1 VDNSNSWA
9 DESFEII
16 LRNRKKEA
24 VEVRVVEQLFRW
36 VNWEIRKHS
45 DAFVKLDAQ
54 KVEFRVK
61 LEPDEEKKLTYLVH
75 YSW

>member
-1 VDNSNSWA
+1 MGHA
-9 DESFEII
+9 RIQEH
-16 LRNRKKEA
+16 
-24 VEVRVVEQLFRW
+24 LFRW

-45 DAFVKLDAQ
+45 DAFAKLDAQ